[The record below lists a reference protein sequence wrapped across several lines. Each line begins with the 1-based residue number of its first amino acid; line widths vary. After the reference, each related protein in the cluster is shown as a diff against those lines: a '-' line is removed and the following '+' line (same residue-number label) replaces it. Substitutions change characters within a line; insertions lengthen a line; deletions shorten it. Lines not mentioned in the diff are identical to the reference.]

1 MEAEAE
7 AKVKQCDFIL
17 YTDIAA
23 LKMNKIG
30 GMFGSITG
38 VQNVAKT
45 EAKLEFRLFAV
56 GESTPRLSS
65 NASAKEEGE
74 ENSAGTALDAEAR
87 AVVSEVKKKRG

>member
-30 GMFGSITG
+30 GMFGSIAG
-38 VQNVAKT
+38 MQNAVKT
-45 EAKLEFRLFAV
+45 EAKLEFKLFAV
-56 GESTPRLSS
+56 GEQTPRLSS
-65 NASAKEEGE
+65 SASAKEEGD

-87 AVVSEVKKKRG
+87 AVMTEVKKKRG